1 MAFALGF
8 RGHLVNGKVMNL
20 PLLDANARNAWVGE
34 ALEAAIARVIAH
46 GRFVNRQ
53 EISEF

>member
-1 MAFALGF
+1 
-8 RGHLVNGKVMNL
+8 MNL